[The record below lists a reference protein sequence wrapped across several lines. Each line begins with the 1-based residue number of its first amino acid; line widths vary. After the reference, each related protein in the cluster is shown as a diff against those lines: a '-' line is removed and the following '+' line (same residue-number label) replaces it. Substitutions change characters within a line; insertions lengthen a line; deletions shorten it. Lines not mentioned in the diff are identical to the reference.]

1 MKKKLFWSMLTVMMT
16 AVLSIGFIAC
26 GSDDDNNSGGG
37 TSNPNVVEGTWKG
50 VIDEANMELIF
61 KGNGQGEWIRREQRS
76 SGQREYRGVFSY
88 NMESNTRG
96 KATAIIED
104 GSYSGTQTKTF
115 FLELKDGKLY
125 LYEGGYGQG
134 ETWVFTK
141 EGSSGGG
148 GFNPSTGLYGT
159 WTGYVDGAPMDIT
172 LNNNNTGSWVRYE
185 QGSYGT
191 ETVGGDFTFVKESET
206 KGYAVIHQGDKD
218 YSLDRTVTAYFE
230 LRNGKLYLS
239 LTGYGQNEFELT
251 KK

>member
-16 AVLSIGFIAC
+16 AVLSIGFVAC

-50 VIDEANMELIF
+50 VVDEENMELIF
-61 KGNGQGEWIRREQRS
+61 KGNGQGEWIAREQRS
-76 SGQREYRGVFSY
+76 SGIREKRGVFSY

-104 GSYSGTQTKTF
+104 GSYSGTRTKTI

-125 LYEGGYGQG
+125 LYESGYGQG
-134 ETWVFTK
+134 ETWVLTK

-159 WTGYVDGAPMDIT
+159 WAGYVDGAQMEFT
-172 LNNNNTGSWVRYE
+172 FNNDNTGRWVRYE
-185 QGSYGT
+185 RGSYGI
-191 ETVGGDFTFVKESET
+191 EPYGGPFTYVKESET
-206 KGYAVIHQGDKD
+206 KGYAVIQESDED
-218 YSLDRTVTAYFE
+218 PLDRTVTGYFE
-230 LRNGKLYLS
+230 LRNGKLYVS
-239 LTGYGQNEFELT
+239 LTGYGQNEIELT

>member
-104 GSYSGTQTKTF
+104 GSYSGSQTKTF
-115 FLELKDGKLY
+115 F
-125 LYEGGYGQG
+125 
-134 ETWVFTK
+134 
-141 EGSSGGG
+141 
-148 GFNPSTGLYGT
+148 
-159 WTGYVDGAPMDIT
+159 
-172 LNNNNTGSWVRYE
+172 
-185 QGSYGT
+185 
-191 ETVGGDFTFVKESET
+191 
-206 KGYAVIHQGDKD
+206 
-218 YSLDRTVTAYFE
+218 
-230 LRNGKLYLS
+230 
-239 LTGYGQNEFELT
+239 
-251 KK
+251 